1 MEKLKTGGVVVD
13 EKLSE
18 RVITLEVCYKNV
30 SEDIK
35 EIKEEINKIGNKI
48 DTIATINNKQNEKIA
63 KHSATL
69 EHETKNIYWIMGI
82 VAGVAS
88 GVGTALITRFMK

>member
-1 MEKLKTGGVVVD
+1 MDSTN
-13 EKLSE
+13 E
-18 RVITLEVCYKNV
+18 RITILEVCYKNV

-35 EIKEEINKIGNKI
+35 EIKEEINKISDKI
-48 DTIATINNKQNEKIA
+48 DNIAMINNKQNENIA

-69 EHETKNIYWIMGI
+69 EHEGKNIYWIMGI

-88 GVGTALITRFMK
+88 GVGTALITTLMRR

>member
-1 MEKLKTGGVVVD
+1 MD
-13 EKLSE
+13 EIKE
-18 RVITLEVCYKNV
+18 RVTVLEICYKNV

-35 EIKEEINKIGNKI
+35 EIKEEINKISDKI

-88 GVGTALITRFMK
+88 GVGTALITTLMGR

>member
-1 MEKLKTGGVVVD
+1 MDELK
-13 EKLSE
+13 E
-18 RVITLEVCYKNV
+18 RVTVLEICYKNT

-35 EIKEEINKIGNKI
+35 EIKEELNKISDKI

-88 GVGTALITRFMK
+88 GVGTALITTLMRR

>member
-1 MEKLKTGGVVVD
+1 MDNT
-13 EKLSE
+13 SE
-18 RVITLEVCYKNV
+18 RITILEICYKNV

-35 EIKEEINKIGNKI
+35 EIKEEIEKISDKI
-48 DTIATINNKQNEKIA
+48 DTIVVINNKQNENIA
-63 KHSATL
+63 KHSVTL
-69 EHETKNIYWIMGI
+69 EHESKNIYWIMGI

>member
-1 MEKLKTGGVVVD
+1 MD
-13 EKLSE
+13 EIKE
-18 RVITLEVCYKNV
+18 RVTVLEICYKNV

>member
-1 MEKLKTGGVVVD
+1 MDELK
-13 EKLSE
+13 E
-18 RVITLEVCYKNV
+18 RVTVLEICYKNT

-35 EIKEEINKIGNKI
+35 EIKEELNKISDKI

-69 EHETKNIYWIMGI
+69 EHEGKNIYWIMGI

-88 GVGTALITRFMK
+88 GVGTALITTLMRR

>member
-1 MEKLKTGGVVVD
+1 MD
-13 EKLSE
+13 EIKE
-18 RVITLEVCYKNV
+18 RVTVLEICYKNV

-35 EIKEEINKIGNKI
+35 EIKEEINKISDKI

>member
-1 MEKLKTGGVVVD
+1 MDELK
-13 EKLSE
+13 E
-18 RVITLEVCYKNV
+18 RVTVLEICYKNV

-35 EIKEEINKIGNKI
+35 EIKEEINKISDKI

>member
-1 MEKLKTGGVVVD
+1 MDELK
-13 EKLSE
+13 E
-18 RVITLEVCYKNV
+18 RVTVLEICYKNT

-35 EIKEEINKIGNKI
+35 EIKEELNKISDKI

-88 GVGTALITRFMK
+88 GVGTALITTLMRRW

>member
-1 MEKLKTGGVVVD
+1 MDELK
-13 EKLSE
+13 E
-18 RVITLEVCYKNV
+18 RVTVLEICYKNT

-35 EIKEEINKIGNKI
+35 EIKEELNKISDKI

>member
-1 MEKLKTGGVVVD
+1 VD
-13 EKLSE
+13 EIKD
-18 RVITLEVCYKNV
+18 RVSDLEICYKNV

-35 EIKEEINKIGNKI
+35 EIKEEIGKISDKI
-48 DTIATINNKQNEKIA
+48 DNISTVNNKQNESIA

-82 VAGVAS
+82 VAGIAS
-88 GVGTALITRFMK
+88 GVGTALVTRFIK

>member
-1 MEKLKTGGVVVD
+1 MDNT
-13 EKLSE
+13 SE
-18 RVITLEVCYKNV
+18 RITILEICYKNV

-35 EIKEEINKIGNKI
+35 EIKEEIEKISDKI
-48 DTIATINNKQNEKIA
+48 DTIAVINNKQNENIA

-69 EHETKNIYWIMGI
+69 EHESKNIYWLLGI

-88 GVGTALITRFMK
+88 GVGTALITMLMRR

>member
-1 MEKLKTGGVVVD
+1 MD
-13 EKLSE
+13 EIKE
-18 RVITLEVCYKNV
+18 RVTVLEICYKNV

-35 EIKEEINKIGNKI
+35 EIKEEIEKISDKI
-48 DTIATINNKQNEKIA
+48 DTIATVNNKQNESIA

-88 GVGTALITRFMK
+88 GVGTALITTLMRR

>member
-1 MEKLKTGGVVVD
+1 MDELK
-13 EKLSE
+13 E
-18 RVITLEVCYKNV
+18 RVTVLEICYKNT

-35 EIKEEINKIGNKI
+35 EIKEELNKIGDKI
-48 DTIATINNKQNEKIA
+48 DTIATINNKQNESIA

-69 EHETKNIYWIMGI
+69 EHEGKNIYWIMGI

-88 GVGTALITRFMK
+88 GVGTALITTLMRR

>member
-1 MEKLKTGGVVVD
+1 MDELK
-13 EKLSE
+13 E
-18 RVITLEVCYKNV
+18 RVTVLEICYKNT

-35 EIKEEINKIGNKI
+35 EIKEELNKISDKI
-48 DTIATINNKQNEKIA
+48 DTIATINNKQNESIA

-69 EHETKNIYWIMGI
+69 EHEGKNIYWIMGI

-88 GVGTALITRFMK
+88 GVGTALITTLMRR

>member
-1 MEKLKTGGVVVD
+1 MDELK
-13 EKLSE
+13 E
-18 RVITLEVCYKNV
+18 RVTVLEICYKNT

-35 EIKEEINKIGNKI
+35 EIKEELNKISDKI
-48 DTIATINNKQNEKIA
+48 DTIVTINNKQNESIA

-69 EHETKNIYWIMGI
+69 EHEGKNIYWIMGI

-88 GVGTALITRFMK
+88 GVGTALITTLMRR

>member
-1 MEKLKTGGVVVD
+1 MDELK
-13 EKLSE
+13 E
-18 RVITLEVCYKNV
+18 RVTVLEICYKNT

-35 EIKEEINKIGNKI
+35 EIKEELNKISGKI

-88 GVGTALITRFMK
+88 GVGTALLTNFLK

>member
-1 MEKLKTGGVVVD
+1 MDELK
-13 EKLSE
+13 E
-18 RVITLEVCYKNV
+18 RVTVLEICYKNT

-35 EIKEEINKIGNKI
+35 EIKEELNKISDKI
-48 DTIATINNKQNEKIA
+48 DTIATINNEQNEKIA

>member
-1 MEKLKTGGVVVD
+1 MDELK
-13 EKLSE
+13 E
-18 RVITLEVCYKNV
+18 RVTVLEICYKNT

-35 EIKEEINKIGNKI
+35 EIKEELNKISDKI

-88 GVGTALITRFMK
+88 GVGTALITTLMRK

>member
-1 MEKLKTGGVVVD
+1 MDELK
-13 EKLSE
+13 E
-18 RVITLEVCYKNV
+18 RVTVLEICYKNV

-35 EIKEEINKIGNKI
+35 EIKEEIGKISDKI
-48 DTIATINNKQNEKIA
+48 DNISTVNNKQNESIA

-69 EHETKNIYWIMGI
+69 EHEGKNIYWIMGI

-88 GVGTALITRFMK
+88 GVGTALITTLMRR

>member
-1 MEKLKTGGVVVD
+1 MDSTN
-13 EKLSE
+13 E
-18 RVITLEVCYKNV
+18 RITILEVCYKNV

-35 EIKEEINKIGNKI
+35 EIKEEINKISDKI
-48 DTIATINNKQNEKIA
+48 DNIAMINNKQNENIA

-69 EHETKNIYWIMGI
+69 EHEGKNIYWIMGI

>member
-1 MEKLKTGGVVVD
+1 MD
-13 EKLSE
+13 EIKE
-18 RVITLEVCYKNV
+18 RVTVLEICYKNV

-35 EIKEEINKIGNKI
+35 EIKEEINKISNKI

>member
-1 MEKLKTGGVVVD
+1 MD
-13 EKLSE
+13 EIKE
-18 RVITLEVCYKNV
+18 RVTVLEICYKNV

-35 EIKEEINKIGNKI
+35 EIKEEINKISDKI
-48 DTIATINNKQNEKIA
+48 DTIATINNKQNESIA

-69 EHETKNIYWIMGI
+69 EHENKNIYWIMGI

-88 GVGTALITRFMK
+88 GVGTALITTLMGR

>member
-1 MEKLKTGGVVVD
+1 MD
-13 EKLSE
+13 EIKE
-18 RVITLEVCYKNV
+18 RVTVLEICYKNV

-35 EIKEEINKIGNKI
+35 EIKEEINKISDKI

-88 GVGTALITRFMK
+88 GVGTALITRFIK

>member
-1 MEKLKTGGVVVD
+1 MD
-13 EKLSE
+13 EIKE
-18 RVITLEVCYKNV
+18 RVNVLEICYKNV

>member
-1 MEKLKTGGVVVD
+1 MD
-13 EKLSE
+13 EIKE
-18 RVITLEVCYKNV
+18 RVTVLEICYKNV

-35 EIKEEINKIGNKI
+35 EIKEEIEKISDKI
-48 DTIATINNKQNEKIA
+48 DGIAIVNNKQNESIA

-69 EHETKNIYWIMGI
+69 EHESKNIYWIMGI

-88 GVGTALITRFMK
+88 GVGTALITRFMR

>member
-1 MEKLKTGGVVVD
+1 MD
-13 EKLSE
+13 EIKE
-18 RVITLEVCYKNV
+18 RVTVLEICYKNT

-35 EIKEEINKIGNKI
+35 EIKEELNKISDKI

-88 GVGTALITRFMK
+88 GVGTALITTLMRR

>member
-1 MEKLKTGGVVVD
+1 MD
-13 EKLSE
+13 EIKE
-18 RVITLEVCYKNV
+18 RVTVLEICYKNV

-69 EHETKNIYWIMGI
+69 EHESKNIYWIMGI

-88 GVGTALITRFMK
+88 GVGTALITTLMRR

>member
-1 MEKLKTGGVVVD
+1 MD
-13 EKLSE
+13 EIKE
-18 RVITLEVCYKNV
+18 RVTVLEICYKNV

-35 EIKEEINKIGNKI
+35 EIKEEINKISDKI
-48 DTIATINNKQNEKIA
+48 DNIATINNKQNENIA

-69 EHETKNIYWIMGI
+69 EHESKNIYWIMGI

-88 GVGTALITRFMK
+88 GVGTALITTLMRR

>member
-1 MEKLKTGGVVVD
+1 MD
-13 EKLSE
+13 EIKE
-18 RVITLEVCYKNV
+18 RVTVLEICYKNV

-35 EIKEEINKIGNKI
+35 EIKQEINKISDKI
-48 DTIATINNKQNEKIA
+48 DNIATINNKQNEKIA

>member
-1 MEKLKTGGVVVD
+1 MD
-13 EKLSE
+13 EIKE
-18 RVITLEVCYKNV
+18 RVTVLEICYKNV

-35 EIKEEINKIGNKI
+35 EIKEEINKISDKI

-82 VAGVAS
+82 VSGVAS
-88 GVGTALITRFMK
+88 GVGTALITTLMRR

>member
-1 MEKLKTGGVVVD
+1 MD
-13 EKLSE
+13 EIKE
-18 RVITLEVCYKNV
+18 RVTVLEICYKNV

-35 EIKEEINKIGNKI
+35 EIKEEINKISDKI

-88 GVGTALITRFMK
+88 GVGTALITTLMRK

>member
-1 MEKLKTGGVVVD
+1 MDELK
-13 EKLSE
+13 E
-18 RVITLEVCYKNV
+18 RVTVLEICYKNT

-35 EIKEEINKIGNKI
+35 EIKEELNKISDKI
-48 DTIATINNKQNEKIA
+48 DTVATINNKQNEKIA

>member
-1 MEKLKTGGVVVD
+1 MDELK
-13 EKLSE
+13 E
-18 RVITLEVCYKNV
+18 RVTVLEICYKNT

-35 EIKEEINKIGNKI
+35 EIKEELNKISDKI
-48 DTIATINNKQNEKIA
+48 DTIATINNKQNESIA

-69 EHETKNIYWIMGI
+69 EHESRNIYWIMGI

-88 GVGTALITRFMK
+88 GVGTALITTLMRK

>member
-1 MEKLKTGGVVVD
+1 ME
-13 EKLSE
+13 LSTKE
-18 RVITLEVCYKNV
+18 RIKSLEVCYQNIR
-30 SEDIK
+30 EDIR
-35 EIKEEINKIGNKI
+35 EIKEDIGRIEHKI
-48 DTIATINNKQNEKIA
+48 DKVFEVNNKQNEKIA

>member
-1 MEKLKTGGVVVD
+1 MDELK
-13 EKLSE
+13 E
-18 RVITLEVCYKNV
+18 RVTVLEICYKNV

>member
-1 MEKLKTGGVVVD
+1 MDELK
-13 EKLSE
+13 E
-18 RVITLEVCYKNV
+18 RVTVLEICYKNV

-35 EIKEEINKIGNKI
+35 EIKEEINKISDKI
-48 DTIATINNKQNEKIA
+48 DTIATINNKQNESIA

-69 EHETKNIYWIMGI
+69 EHENKNIYWIMGI

-88 GVGTALITRFMK
+88 GVGTALITTLMGR

>member
-1 MEKLKTGGVVVD
+1 MDELK
-13 EKLSE
+13 E
-18 RVITLEVCYKNV
+18 RVTVLEICYKNT

-35 EIKEEINKIGNKI
+35 EIKEELNKISDKI

-69 EHETKNIYWIMGI
+69 EHETKNSYWILGI
-82 VAGVAS
+82 MAGVAS
-88 GVGTALITRFMK
+88 GVETSLITTLMRR